1 MAALRR
7 KRAAMGVSL
16 ERDRAALERV
26 LADEAAALAQLTAL
40 EAANRE
46 RLATRQRL
54 LAAVAKAEK
63 EVAGYLASV
72 ASTKRSVVYSAT
84 EADQRT
90 ASRALEQAR
99 GYSSGTTHK
108 AHGDGV
114 K

>member
-7 KRAAMGVSL
+7 KRAAMGQGL
-16 ERDRAALERV
+16 ERDEAALRRV

-40 EAANRE
+40 EAAHKE
-46 RLATRQRL
+46 RLETRQRL

-72 ASTKRSVVYSAT
+72 ASTKRSVVYSVT

-99 GYSSGTTHK
+99 GYSTGSMHK
-108 AHGDGV
+108 SHGDGV